1 MTIVD
6 ISHPIDAATPHPPS
20 APAPAFEVC
29 QELGPQISQIT
40 AFSLNSHM
48 GTHMDAASHFVP
60 GARTITDY
68 PADRFVRPAVM
79 VRVPRGTE
87 VIDVPLL
94 AEVEQHVRPGHA
106 VLFATGSDVRYG
118 TPEYHDHPYLSVDAA
133 RWLTAHEVSLVGVDF
148 MTPDMPIG
156 RRPEGYRCPV
166 HQELLGHD
174 VLIIENLT
182 GLYDLDDVV
191 VELLAAPL
199 PLRSVDGAQ
208 VRALA
213 RTGRKEEQ

>member
-6 ISHPIDAATPHPPS
+6 VSHPIDGSTPHPAA

-29 QELGPQISQIT
+29 QQLGPAISQIT
-40 AFSLNSHM
+40 AFSLCSHM

-60 GARTITDY
+60 GARTISDY
-68 PADRFVRPAVM
+68 PADRFVRPAVV
-79 VRVPRGTE
+79 VRVPPGTDA
-87 VIDVPLL
+87 IGVPHLE
-94 AEVEQHVRPGHA
+94 AVREYVRPGCA
-106 VLFATGSDVRYG
+106 VLFGTGADVHYG
-118 TPEYHDHPYLSVDAA
+118 TPAYHDHPHLDLDAA

-148 MTPDMPIG
+148 MTPDLPIA
-156 RRPEGYRCPV
+156 RRPDGYRCPV

-182 GLYDLDDVV
+182 GLLGFDDVE

-199 PLRSVDGAQ
+199 ALRDLDGAQ
-208 VRALA
+208 VRALV
-213 RTGRKEEQ
+213 RTTEKES